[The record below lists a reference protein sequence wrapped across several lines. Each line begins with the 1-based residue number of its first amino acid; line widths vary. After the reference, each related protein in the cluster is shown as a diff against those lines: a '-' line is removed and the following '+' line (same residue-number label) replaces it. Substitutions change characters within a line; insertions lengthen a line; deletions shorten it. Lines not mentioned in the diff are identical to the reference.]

1 MKRPTKKEVESFLK
15 EEFPKIEFD
24 GIKFEESKPT
34 NCWFK
39 IISFGRMIGQA
50 DYELGDKCWDN
61 VKRHLTWTFKG
72 FV

>member
-1 MKRPTKKEVESFLK
+1 MKKPTKEEIENFLK
-15 EEFPKIEFD
+15 EEFPHIDFD

-50 DYELGDKCWDN
+50 DYELDDN
-61 VKRHLTWTFKG
+61 YWERVKNHLKWCLG
-72 FV
+72 